1 MQEENPIQIKDDGI
15 LVSLYIQPKSSK
27 NQVVGIHNGAF
38 KLKIKAPPVD
48 GAANK
53 ECIKFISKEIKIPKS
68 SITIISGHTGRQK
81 KVLIKNKKDQTLNNL
96 HQLICE
102 KFK

>member
-27 NQVVGIHNGAF
+27 NQVVGIYNGAF